1 MIGKKK
7 ALIAASVAVAVFFSV
22 SLIDAELSTVAVDR
36 FVGNQYTPWDTE
48 RMVKHSDAIIYGTV
62 LSSQPVV
69 RDEIEYVD
77 DTNVVD
83 KVRKMPYQIL
93 DIKIE
98 ESIKGGLTGIV
109 QVRDNMDAIVRDGG
123 GQKIHVHYANS
134 LVYEGDESGIFFI
147 EKIDGEYVMD
157 GHYGFLKKDGDQ
169 FKSGFLGDSA
179 PADIEK
185 AIRDLATRYG

>member
-7 ALIAASVAVAVFFSV
+7 ALIVASVAVAVFFSV

-77 DTNVVD
+77 GTDVVD
-83 KVRKMPYQIL
+83 KVRRMPYQIL

-123 GQKIHVHYANS
+123 GQKIHIHYANS
-134 LVYEGDESGIFFI
+134 LVYEGNEAGIFFI

-157 GHYGFLKKDGDQ
+157 GHYEFLKKDGDQ

-185 AIRDLATRYG
+185 AIRNLAQQ

>member
-7 ALIAASVAVAVFFSV
+7 ALIVASVAVAVFFSV

-83 KVRKMPYQIL
+83 KVRRMPYQIL

-109 QVRDNMDAIVRDGG
+109 QVRDNMDAIVRDWG
-123 GQKIHVHYANS
+123 GQKFHVHYANS
-134 LVYEGDESGIFFI
+134 LVYEGDEYGIFFI
-147 EKIDGEYVMD
+147 EKIDE
-157 GHYGFLKKDGDQ
+157 
-169 FKSGFLGDSA
+169 
-179 PADIEK
+179 
-185 AIRDLATRYG
+185 